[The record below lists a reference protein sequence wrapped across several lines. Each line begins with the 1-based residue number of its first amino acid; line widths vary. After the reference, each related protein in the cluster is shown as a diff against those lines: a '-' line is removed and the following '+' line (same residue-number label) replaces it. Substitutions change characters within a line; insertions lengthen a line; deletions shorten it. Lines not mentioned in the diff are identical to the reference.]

1 MATFQFKRVLDC
13 TDNFND
19 ATEKIRNLKPK
30 LKDGEPLLCS
40 YNDNGLIKYL
50 IAIGVADNIRII
62 PSFTDENDVISYI
75 QKYSVNLNIKDYI
88 SYSDESDLNVELDDE
103 NKMIFKVKDEL
114 KNIWIDLDNE

>member
-13 TDNFND
+13 TDSFND

-75 QKYSVNLNIKDYI
+75 QKYSVNLNINIKDYI

-114 KNIWIDLDNE
+114 KNI